1 MTGVQTCALPIC
13 ILESR
18 DSKLYTPALQAA
30 VEKAWWD
37 GVAWMDEHWS
47 VATNINRNPKFYNYH
62 YYFLYCMERACDLKR
77 INLLAGHPWYTDGA
91 QILVDQQNSTGAW
104 TKADTHVPC
113 DVLNTC
119 FALLFLNRAT
129 PAITAGD

>member
-1 MTGVQTCALPIC
+1 MTCCGLANLLIASS
-13 ILESR
+13 ILDAR
-18 DSKLYTPALQAA
+18 NSKGFTPALQDR

-47 VATNINRNPKFYNYH
+47 VETNVNRRGYVYH
-62 YYFLYCMERACDLKR
+62 YYYLYCMERACDLKR
-77 INLLAGHPWYTDGA
+77 IHLLAGHPWYEDGA
-91 QILVDQQNSTGAW
+91 KVLVDQQDPSGAW
-104 TKADTHVPC
+104 TKKDTHNPC

-129 PAITAGD
+129 PAITAGN